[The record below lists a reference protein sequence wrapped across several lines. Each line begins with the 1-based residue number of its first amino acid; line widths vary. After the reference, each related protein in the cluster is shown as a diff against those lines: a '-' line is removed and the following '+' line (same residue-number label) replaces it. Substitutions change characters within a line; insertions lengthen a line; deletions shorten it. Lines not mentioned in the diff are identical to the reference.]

1 MFVSV
6 KKFDRAVICWVFYFI
21 QKNDSIGMSK
31 RSYME
36 AVLEGLRTITV
47 VDVDFVP
54 HGMNVSIP
62 VTNMN
67 VDNTFNGTSKKKIY
81 VRLLLSIDR
90 RESTEAALETV
101 CSENLVCDF

>member
-1 MFVSV
+1 
-6 KKFDRAVICWVFYFI
+6 
-21 QKNDSIGMSK
+21 MSK